1 MDSSKDV
8 AVVCCS
14 AALPLICEQLC
25 ADVCRSFCRVEI
37 IVTMQIWLLSAA
49 LSSLFVLIT
58 ADNICHL
65 LPEHL
70 NY

>member
-8 AVVCCS
+8 AVGCCS

-25 ADVCRSFCRVEI
+25 ADVCRSSCRVEI
-37 IVTMQIWLLSAA
+37 MVTMQIWLLSVA
-49 LSSLFVLIT
+49 LSGLFVPIT

-65 LPEHL
+65 LPEGL
-70 NY
+70 